1 VAELSSVS
9 WADLVRGLRKLGF
22 DGPHQV
28 GKHPFMIRGN
38 VRLPIP
44 NPHRREIGV
53 PLLSRILK
61 RAGVSKEEWLG
72 K

>member
-1 VAELSSVS
+1 VAELSPVS
-9 WADLVRGLRKLGF
+9 WAELVRKLRRLGF

-28 GKHPFMIRGN
+28 GKHPFMVRGN
-38 VRLPIP
+38 IRLPIP
-44 NPHRREIGV
+44 NPHRREVGV

-61 RAGVSKEEWLG
+61 RAGISKEEWLE